1 MNWIWVAVPILA
13 IISPFAFLIV
23 KKWMDF
29 RLRLAEAHGASD
41 VARRLAD
48 AEAALVASQRRIEKL
63 EAVVVD
69 QLLDA
74 PDPPMAI
81 EEGRGSSRQEKESI
95 L

>member
-1 MNWIWVAVPILA
+1 MAVPILA

-48 AEAALVASQRRIEKL
+48 AEAAFSCVAAADRKTGGCRGGPAL
-63 EAVVVD
+63 
-69 QLLDA
+69 
-74 PDPPMAI
+74 
-81 EEGRGSSRQEKESI
+81 GRARSTDGH
-95 L
+95 